1 MKKVLPG
8 VVVTSSRSSR
18 RRISSVAATQAFAVA
33 TSGRFASNKD
43 LHSHPGIVVGTGS
56 ISQQATTASNIAMQT
71 SAREQRAN
79 DYTIVNTA
87 STMRVLNVLRHWL
100 TKHPLVT
107 IPPPIAMR
115 AFAE

>member
-33 TSGRFASNKD
+33 TSGETPKFSRTERLGSTPGSSSSPQPSTGNPFA
-43 LHSHPGIVVGTGS
+43 
-56 ISQQATTASNIAMQT
+56 T
-71 SAREQRAN
+71 SLREQKAN
-79 DYTIVNTA
+79 EYTMVNTA

-100 TKHPLVT
+100 TKHPLVR
-107 IPPPIAMR
+107 I
-115 AFAE
+115 EE